1 MQTASNTTTPGALP
15 ATQLQSIKNPKWLS
29 LIRRMQQ
36 MACTQQGL
44 AAITVTVF
52 VDCDANPIQWTSPR
66 MVCLEPKDSGGE
78 LLDFL
83 AGL

>member
-1 MQTASNTTTPGALP
+1 MQTASQPCQTITPSM
-15 ATQLQSIKNPKWLS
+15 LQSIKNPKWLS
-29 LIRRMQQ
+29 LVRRLQQ

-52 VDCDANPIQWTSPR
+52 VDADSNPIQWTTPK
-66 MVCLEPKDSGGE
+66 MTCLEPKDSSGE

-83 AGL
+83 SGL